1 MTEQFINHKVSS
13 PRAFMLAGNAYFT
26 LRSEK
31 TGTRYTY
38 AVSKADAEPGKPEVW
53 FVGFLTGPDNTSDYQ
68 YLGIL
73 RDGRF
78 KLTAKSKL
86 NADSLPVKAF
96 AWTWEHLDNLHGV
109 EVWHEGRCGRC
120 GRRLTV
126 PESIERGFGPE
137 CITLLGRAA

>member
-1 MTEQFINHKVSS
+1 MNPEQFTPAQVTS
-13 PRAFMLAGNAYFT
+13 PKDFILAGNAYFT

-53 FVGFLTGPDNTSDYQ
+53 FVGLLTGPDNTGDYS
-68 YLGIL
+68 YLGIS
-73 RDGRF
+73 RM
-78 KLTAKSKL
+78 

-96 AWTWEHLDNLHGV
+96 TWTWEHLGNLHGV

-126 PESIERGFGPE
+126 PESIQQGFGPE
-137 CITLLGRAA
+137 CVTLIGRAA